1 MISKSTLKTLCLNLK
16 TELKSGVFYIE
27 LTRKKSMNAL
37 NTATLD
43 ELKRVFLEASKNS
56 RIKMIIL
63 HSNEKNF
70 SAGADIKEKQKK
82 QNNLERWQRN
92 YGKECI
98 EAILSAPQITI
109 CVTNG
114 YTLGGAAVIATACD
128 FRIGNK
134 DTIIGY
140 PEIILGMNLNWL
152 GLPILQNLVGS
163 SKTKEMVISGSNY
176 STKELEKYNFFD
188 ELFDGDNKI
197 KVINKWIK
205 KFKSKSPLA
214 SRMIKRSMN
223 VLAFHDALAIMH
235 MDYDQFLLTQNYLDS

>member
-1 MISKSTLKTLCLNLK
+1 M
-16 TELKSGVFYIE
+16 
-27 LTRKKSMNAL
+27 
-37 NTATLD
+37 
-43 ELKRVFLEASKNS
+43 
-56 RIKMIIL
+56 L
-63 HSNEKNF
+63 HSDEKNF

-82 QNNLERWQRN
+82 QDNLVRWQKN

-98 EAILSAPQITI
+98 EAILSTPQITI

-152 GLPILQNLVGS
+152 GLPLLQNLVGS

-188 ELFDGDNKI
+188 ELYDGDDKF

-205 KFKSKSPLA
+205 RFKSRSPLA
-214 SRMIKRSMN
+214 SQMIKRSMN

>member
-1 MISKSTLKTLCLNLK
+1 MNKYKYLK

-43 ELKRVFLEASKNS
+43 ELKRVFLEASKNNKV
-56 RIKMIIL
+56 KMIVL

-82 QNNLERWQRN
+82 QNNLERWQKN

-152 GLPILQNLVGS
+152 GLPLLQNLVGS

-197 KVINKWIK
+197 EVINKWIK
-205 KFKSKSPLA
+205 KFKSRSPLA
-214 SRMIKRSMN
+214 SQMIKRSMN

>member
-1 MISKSTLKTLCLNLK
+1 MNKYKYLK

-27 LTRKKSMNAL
+27 LIRKKSMNAL

-43 ELKRVFLEASKNS
+43 ELKRGFLEASKNS
-56 RIKMIIL
+56 KVKIIVL

-82 QNNLERWQRN
+82 QNNLERWQKN

-98 EAILSAPQITI
+98 EAILSTPQITI

-152 GLPILQNLVGS
+152 GLPLLQNLVGS

-197 KVINKWIK
+197 EVINKWIK

-214 SRMIKRSMN
+214 SQMIKRSIN

>member
-1 MISKSTLKTLCLNLK
+1 MNKYKYLK

-43 ELKRVFLEASKNS
+43 ELKRVFLDASKNS
-56 RIKMIIL
+56 KVKIIVL

-82 QNNLERWQRN
+82 QNNLERWQKN

-98 EAILSAPQITI
+98 EAILSTPQITI

-152 GLPILQNLVGS
+152 GLPLLQNLVGS

-188 ELFDGDNKI
+188 ELFDGDKKI
-197 KVINKWIK
+197 EVINKWIK

-214 SRMIKRSMN
+214 CQMIKRSIN

>member
-1 MISKSTLKTLCLNLK
+1 MNKYKYLK

-43 ELKRVFLEASKNS
+43 ELKRVFLDASKNS
-56 RIKMIIL
+56 KVKMIVL

-82 QNNLERWQRN
+82 QNNLERWQKN

-98 EAILSAPQITI
+98 EAILSTPQITI

-152 GLPILQNLVGS
+152 GLPLLQNLVGS

-188 ELFDGDNKI
+188 ELFDGDKKI
-197 KVINKWIK
+197 EVINKWIK

-214 SRMIKRSMN
+214 SQMIKRSIN

>member
-1 MISKSTLKTLCLNLK
+1 MNKYKYLK

-43 ELKRVFLEASKNS
+43 ELKRVFLDASKS
-56 RIKMIIL
+56 CKVKIIVL

-82 QNNLERWQRN
+82 QNNLERWQKN

-98 EAILSAPQITI
+98 EAILSTPQITI

-152 GLPILQNLVGS
+152 GLPLLQNLVGS

-188 ELFDGDNKI
+188 ELFDGDKKI
-197 KVINKWIK
+197 EVINKWIK

-214 SRMIKRSMN
+214 SQMIKRSIN

>member
-1 MISKSTLKTLCLNLK
+1 MNKYKYLK

>member
-1 MISKSTLKTLCLNLK
+1 MNKYKYLK

-37 NTATLD
+37 NTETLD
-43 ELKRVFLEASKNS
+43 ELKRVFLDVSKNS
-56 RIKMIIL
+56 KVKIIVL

-82 QNNLERWQRN
+82 QNNLERWQKN

-98 EAILSAPQITI
+98 EAILSTPQITI

-152 GLPILQNLVGS
+152 GLPLLQNLVGS

-188 ELFDGDNKI
+188 ELFDGDKKI
-197 KVINKWIK
+197 EVINKWIK

-214 SRMIKRSMN
+214 SQMIKRSMN

>member
-1 MISKSTLKTLCLNLK
+1 MNKYKYLK
-16 TELKSGVFYIE
+16 TELKSGVYYIE

-37 NTATLD
+37 NTATLY

-56 RIKMIIL
+56 KVKIIVL

-82 QNNLERWQRN
+82 QNNLERWQKN

-98 EAILSAPQITI
+98 EAILSSPQITI

-114 YTLGGAAVIATACD
+114 YTLGGAAVIATAFD

-152 GLPILQNLVGS
+152 GLPLLQNLVGS

-197 KVINKWIK
+197 EVINKWIK
-205 KFKSKSPLA
+205 KFKSRSPLA
-214 SRMIKRSMN
+214 SQMIKRSMN

>member
-1 MISKSTLKTLCLNLK
+1 MNKYKYLK

-43 ELKRVFLEASKNS
+43 ELKRVFLDASKNS
-56 RIKMIIL
+56 KVKIIVL

-82 QNNLERWQRN
+82 QNNLERWQKN

-98 EAILSAPQITI
+98 EAILSSPQITL

-152 GLPILQNLVGS
+152 GLPLLQNLVGS

-188 ELFDGDNKI
+188 ELFDGDKKI
-197 KVINKWIK
+197 EVINKWIK
-205 KFKSKSPLA
+205 KFKSRSPLA
-214 SRMIKRSMN
+214 SQMIKRSMN

>member
-1 MISKSTLKTLCLNLK
+1 MNKYKYLK

-82 QNNLERWQRN
+82 QNNLERWQKN

-98 EAILSAPQITI
+98 EAILSVPQITI

-152 GLPILQNLVGS
+152 GLPLLQNLVGS

>member
-1 MISKSTLKTLCLNLK
+1 MNKYKYLK

-82 QNNLERWQRN
+82 QNNLERWQKN

-98 EAILSAPQITI
+98 EAILSSPQITI

-114 YTLGGAAVIATACD
+114 YTLGGAAVIATAFD

-152 GLPILQNLVGS
+152 GLPLLQNLVGS

-205 KFKSKSPLA
+205 KFKSRSPLA
-214 SRMIKRSMN
+214 SQMIKRSIN

>member
-1 MISKSTLKTLCLNLK
+1 MNKYKYLKTG
-16 TELKSGVFYIE
+16 LKSGVYYIE

-98 EAILSAPQITI
+98 EAILSAPQITM

-152 GLPILQNLVGS
+152 GLPLLQNLIGS

>member
-1 MISKSTLKTLCLNLK
+1 MNKYKYLK

-152 GLPILQNLVGS
+152 GLPLLQNLVGS

-197 KVINKWIK
+197 EVINKWIK

>member
-1 MISKSTLKTLCLNLK
+1 MNKYKYLK

-214 SRMIKRSMN
+214 SQMIKRSMN
-223 VLAFHDALAIMH
+223 VLAFHNAIGIMH
-235 MDYDQFLLTQNYLDS
+235 MDYDQFLLTQNYSDS

>member
-1 MISKSTLKTLCLNLK
+1 MNKYKYLK
-16 TELKSGVFYIE
+16 TELKSGVYYIE

-56 RIKMIIL
+56 KVKIIVL

-82 QNNLERWQRN
+82 QNNLERWQKN

-98 EAILSAPQITI
+98 EAILSSPQITI

-114 YTLGGAAVIATACD
+114 YTLGGAAVIATAFD

>member
-1 MISKSTLKTLCLNLK
+1 MNKYKYLK

-56 RIKMIIL
+56 KVKIIVL

-82 QNNLERWQRN
+82 QNNLERWQKN

-98 EAILSAPQITI
+98 EAILSSPQITI

-114 YTLGGAAVIATACD
+114 YTLGGAAVIATAFD

-152 GLPILQNLVGS
+152 GLPLLQNLVGS

-214 SRMIKRSMN
+214 SQMIKRSIN
-223 VLAFHDALAIMH
+223 GLAFHDALAIMH

>member
-1 MISKSTLKTLCLNLK
+1 MKKYKYLE
-16 TELKSGVFYIE
+16 TELKSDVFYIE

-37 NTATLD
+37 NTDTLD
-43 ELKRVFLEASKNS
+43 ELKRVFLETAKNS
-56 RIKMIIL
+56 KVKMIVL

-82 QNNLERWQRN
+82 QNNLERWQKN

-98 EAILSAPQITI
+98 EAILSTPQITI
-109 CVTNG
+109 CITNG

-152 GLPILQNLVGS
+152 GLPLLQNLVGS

-176 STKELEKYNFFD
+176 SSKELDKYNFFD
-188 ELFDGDNKI
+188 ELFDGDDKF
-197 KVINKWIK
+197 KVINKWVK
-205 KFKSKSPLA
+205 KFKSRPPLA
-214 SRMIKRSMN
+214 SQMIKRSMN

>member
-1 MISKSTLKTLCLNLK
+1 MNKYKYLK
-16 TELKSGVFYIE
+16 TELKSGVYYIE

-37 NTATLD
+37 NTATLY

-56 RIKMIIL
+56 KVKIIVL

-82 QNNLERWQRN
+82 QNNLERWQKN

-98 EAILSAPQITI
+98 EAILSSPQITI

-114 YTLGGAAVIATACD
+114 YTLGGAAVIATAFD

-152 GLPILQNLVGS
+152 GLPLLQNLVGS

-197 KVINKWIK
+197 EVINKWIK
-205 KFKSKSPLA
+205 KFKSRSPLA
-214 SRMIKRSMN
+214 SQMIKRSIN

>member
-1 MISKSTLKTLCLNLK
+1 MNKYKYLK

-56 RIKMIIL
+56 KVKIIIL

-82 QNNLERWQRN
+82 QNNLERWQKN

-114 YTLGGAAVIATACD
+114 NTLAGAAVIATACD

-152 GLPILQNLVGS
+152 GLPLLQNLVGS

-188 ELFDGDNKI
+188 ELFDGDKKI
-197 KVINKWIK
+197 EVINKWIK

-214 SRMIKRSMN
+214 SQMIKRSIN

>member
-1 MISKSTLKTLCLNLK
+1 MNKYKYLK

-56 RIKMIIL
+56 KVKMIIL

-82 QNNLERWQRN
+82 QNNLERWQKN

-152 GLPILQNLVGS
+152 GLPLLQNLVGS

-188 ELFDGDNKI
+188 ELFDGDKKI
-197 KVINKWIK
+197 EVINKWIK

-214 SRMIKRSMN
+214 SQMIKRSMN

>member
-1 MISKSTLKTLCLNLK
+1 MNKYKYLK

-56 RIKMIIL
+56 KVKMIVL

-82 QNNLERWQRN
+82 QNNLERWQKN

-152 GLPILQNLVGS
+152 GLPLLQNLVGS

-188 ELFDGDNKI
+188 ELYDSDNKFE
-197 KVINKWIK
+197 VINKWIK
-205 KFKSKSPLA
+205 KFKSRSPLA
-214 SRMIKRSMN
+214 SQMIKRSMN

>member
-1 MISKSTLKTLCLNLK
+1 MIKYKYLK

-37 NTATLD
+37 NTVTLD
-43 ELKRVFLEASKNS
+43 ELKRVFLDASKNS
-56 RIKMIIL
+56 KVKIIVL

-82 QNNLERWQRN
+82 QNNLERWQKN

-98 EAILSAPQITI
+98 EAILSTPQITI

-152 GLPILQNLVGS
+152 GLPLLQNLVGS

-188 ELFDGDNKI
+188 ELFDGDKKI
-197 KVINKWIK
+197 EVINRWIK

-214 SRMIKRSMN
+214 SQMIKRSIN

>member
-1 MISKSTLKTLCLNLK
+1 
-16 TELKSGVFYIE
+16 
-27 LTRKKSMNAL
+27 MNAL

-82 QNNLERWQRN
+82 QNNLERWQKN

-98 EAILSAPQITI
+98 EAILSAPQITM

-152 GLPILQNLVGS
+152 GLPLLQNLVGS

>member
-1 MISKSTLKTLCLNLK
+1 MNKYKYLK
-16 TELKSGVFYIE
+16 TELKSGVYFIE

-56 RIKMIIL
+56 KVKMIIL

-82 QNNLERWQRN
+82 QNNLERWQKN

-98 EAILSAPQITI
+98 EAILSTPQITI

-152 GLPILQNLVGS
+152 GLPLLQNLVGS

-197 KVINKWIK
+197 EVINKWIK
-205 KFKSKSPLA
+205 KFKSKSTLA
-214 SRMIKRSMN
+214 SQMIKRSMN

>member
-1 MISKSTLKTLCLNLK
+1 MNKYKYLK

-197 KVINKWIK
+197 EVINKWIK

>member
-1 MISKSTLKTLCLNLK
+1 MNKYKYLK

-43 ELKRVFLEASKNS
+43 ELKRVFLDASKNS
-56 RIKMIIL
+56 KVKIIVL

-82 QNNLERWQRN
+82 QNYLERWQKN

-98 EAILSAPQITI
+98 EAILSTPQITI

-152 GLPILQNLVGS
+152 GLPLLQNLVGS

-188 ELFDGDNKI
+188 ELFDGNKKI
-197 KVINKWIK
+197 EVINKWIK

-214 SRMIKRSMN
+214 SQMIKRSIN

>member
-1 MISKSTLKTLCLNLK
+1 MNKYKYLK

-43 ELKRVFLEASKNS
+43 ELKRVFLETSKNS
-56 RIKMIIL
+56 KVKMIVL

-82 QNNLERWQRN
+82 QNNLERWQKN

-152 GLPILQNLVGS
+152 GLPLLQNLVGS

-188 ELFDGDNKI
+188 ELFDGDKKI
-197 KVINKWIK
+197 EVINKWIK

-214 SRMIKRSMN
+214 SQMIKRSIN